1 MIKKKCLKHLAHLS
15 SNARQ
20 HNNCEAFL
28 DVVIQTRGHSFIEQT
43 YVKGLGWANEGDS
56 GIQG

>member
-1 MIKKKCLKHLAHLS
+1 MKIMLAS

-28 DVVIQTRGHSFIEQT
+28 NVVIQTRVHSFIEQT
-43 YVKGLGWANEGDS
+43 TCVKGLGWAN
-56 GIQG
+56 